1 MSASLHSMWSRTAD
15 TPISVWVGRALV
27 LIGFGVLTQN
37 VLLMRQNQ
45 ALRIIRKEPLVQP
58 GTRIGTLMGL
68 DLEGR
73 LRNFVFSSKAKKR
86 YLVVTISPNCPT
98 CKANQPQWKELTR
111 KLRDE
116 GSWGV
121 LWVSRG
127 GVAATRTYSTAHALP
142 PQEVIADPLYR
153 TYRGLG
159 LDLVPQMFV
168 VDAAGVVTKSWVGRQ
183 PWTDSEVMAPAAYDA
198 SGHVP

>member
-1 MSASLHSMWSRTAD
+1 MSASLHSMWSRIGD
-15 TPISVWVGRALV
+15 KRISVWMGRALV
-27 LIGFGVLTQN
+27 LIGFAVLTQN
-37 VLLMRQNQ
+37 VLLLRQNQ
-45 ALRIIRKEPLVQP
+45 ALRISRKEPLVQP
-58 GTRIGTLMGL
+58 GTRIERVMGL
-68 DLEGR
+68 DLDGG
-73 LRNFVFSSKAKKR
+73 LRNVVFPSKAKKH

-127 GVAATRTYSTAHALP
+127 GVAATHTYSTAHGPP

-153 TYRGLG
+153 TYRRLG

-168 VDAAGVVTKSWVGRQ
+168 VNATGIVMKSWVGRQ
-183 PWTDSEVMAPAAYDA
+183 PWTDSEVMAPTADGA
-198 SGHVP
+198 SGQTP